1 MMVMLEAVLRRPR
14 TIITIML
21 IMLLAGI
28 AAYVSLPKENQ
39 PAIDVP
45 FFYVSVTQTGLSPS
59 DADRLLVR
67 PLETELKNVSGL
79 KSMRSTAFNGGASV
93 VLEFDINFDK
103 DKAFQDT
110 KDQVDRAIS
119 SLPEDASEPTVNEIS
134 ISEFGTITVV
144 LFGNVPD
151 RALYGFGREL
161 QDRLEGIP
169 QVLEVNMSGDREE
182 VLEVIV
188 DLLKLESYNLTTAE
202 LFDALARNNMVVPA
216 GALDTGQGR
225 FAVEVPGLIETAR
238 DVFNLPIK
246 TDGDTVVTFSDV
258 ATIQRTFKDATV
270 FTRVNGEPALVL
282 SVNKRLNS
290 NIVDLSEAV
299 RQATEEASKNWP
311 VAMQYSFMLD
321 QAAIALDMFETLQF
335 SVLTAV
341 MLVIIVTVALLGV
354 RSALMIG
361 LSIPLS
367 FMTAFLFLQFMGMTV
382 NMMIMFGLI
391 LTVGMLVDAAI
402 VVVEYAERKI
412 SEGMK
417 RREAFIRSAQM
428 MFWPIASST
437 ATTLAAFLPL
447 LMWPG
452 IVGKFMSYLPIM
464 VIVTL
469 SASFITAMIFL
480 PVVGAFMA
488 RKKVS
493 EKERQAARALSG
505 NEKFDISRVRGMLGF
520 YVRTLSFLV
529 RRPLLSLVLGIGIIG
544 SVYVAYFSNPT
555 GMVAFPEIE
564 PEFATVA
571 VTGRGNYSPVEIRDI
586 LVEVEREVLKVPG
599 IKDVVLNF
607 GSAGAVAEVP
617 GDTIGNLQLEFL
629 PYKDRRRAKEIFAEI
644 RQRTADIYG
653 VGVELIE
660 AEEGPPTGKDIS
672 LRVASENYDEI
683 LGVVRTVRN
692 YVENE
697 LGNTIDVE
705 DSSPLPGIEWQIGID
720 REKAARFGI
729 GVRELSPYVQ
739 LVTTGVQIGSYRPN
753 DATDELEIR
762 VRLPRDQRS
771 FDSLDSLQIITQ
783 GGLVPVSNFIT
794 RKAVPEVPMM
804 KRWDGLFYMA
814 IRANVTG
821 NDPQTGEPVLAQ
833 QKVDELK
840 AWVESQ
846 SWPDTIEFT
855 FAGANEQTEETNQF
869 MVQAGLGALF
879 LMFLILLTQFNSFYQ
894 VFITLST
901 VIMSTAGVLLGMLIT
916 GQPFSAI
923 MTGIGI
929 VSLAGVVVNNSI
941 VLIDTFNRLR
951 KDDIEPVAAIL
962 MTAAQRTRPVIL
974 TTVTTIFGLLPM
986 ALGISINF
994 FGRTIELGAPSG
1006 AWWTSL
1012 STALVSGLAFSTFLT
1027 LFLVPVLLVAPGI
1040 WKSRMVKSWARITGW
1055 LHVKNRLPAAGRIV
1069 APGRKTARPAM
1080 AGAAG
1085 SGQAGPLQEPAAE
1098 EKPET
1103 KDQKGKRPERAGKTD
1118 VKKGSSGPDAARH
1131 AAE

>member
-1 MMVMLEAVLRRPR
+1 MNMLEAILRRPR
-14 TIITIML
+14 TIITVML
-21 IMLLAGI
+21 VMMVAGI
-28 AAYVSLPKENQ
+28 SAYITLPKENQ
-39 PAIDVP
+39 PAIDIP
-45 FFYVSVTQTGLSPS
+45 FFYVSVTQTGLSPADS
-59 DADRLLVR
+59 DRLLVR
-67 PLETELKNVSGL
+67 PLETELGNISGL

-93 VLEFDINFDK
+93 FLEFDINFDK
-103 DKAFQDT
+103 DQAFQDA
-110 KDQVDRAIS
+110 KDQVDRAKS
-119 SLPEDASEPTVNEIS
+119 SLPDDATDPTVNEIS
-134 ISEFGTITVV
+134 ISDFGTITVV
-144 LFGNVPD
+144 LFGDVPD
-151 RALYGFGREL
+151 RALYKYGREL
-161 QDRLEGIP
+161 KDKLEGIS
-169 QVLEVNMSGDREE
+169 QVLEVDLSGDREE
-182 VLEVIV
+182 VLEVVV
-188 DLLKLESYNLTTAE
+188 DLLKLESYNLTTSE

-216 GALDTGQGR
+216 GSLDTGQGR
-225 FAVEVPGLIETAR
+225 FAVEVPGLIESAQ
-238 DVFNLPIK
+238 DVFTLPIK

-258 ATIQRTFKDATV
+258 ASIQRTFKDATV
-270 FTRVNGEPALVL
+270 FTRVNGQPALVL
-282 SVNKRLNS
+282 SVTKRLNS
-290 NIVDLSEAV
+290 NIVALSDSV
-299 RQATEEASKNWP
+299 RDITEEVSQGWP

-321 QAAIALDMFETLQF
+321 QAALALDMFGTLQF

-341 MLVIIVTVALLGV
+341 VLVIIVTVALLGI

-367 FMTAFLFLQFMGMTV
+367 FMTAFLFLQFMGMTI

-391 LTVGMLVDAAI
+391 LTVGMLVDAGI

-412 SEGMK
+412 SEGME
-417 RREAFIRSAQM
+417 RREAFIRSARM

-469 SASFITAMIFL
+469 AASFITAMIFL
-480 PVVGAFMA
+480 PVVGALVA

-493 EKERQAARALSG
+493 EKEKQAAKALSG
-505 NEKFDISRVRGMLGF
+505 AENFDIKKIRGALGV
-520 YVRTLSFLV
+520 YVRFLSFLV
-529 RRPLLSLVLGIGIIG
+529 RHPLLSLVVGISLIG
-544 SVYVAYFSNPT
+544 SVYVAYFNNPT
-555 GMVAFPEIE
+555 GMIAFPQVE

-571 VTGRGNYSPVEIRDI
+571 ITGRGNYSPVEIRDI
-586 LVEVEREVLKVPG
+586 LVGVEQEVLKVAG
-599 IKDVVLNF
+599 IKDIVLNF
-607 GSAGAVAEVP
+607 GSNGAVAAVP

-629 PYKDRRRAKEIFAEI
+629 PYKDRRMASEIFTEI
-644 RQRTADIYG
+644 RERTSGIYG
-653 VGVELIE
+653 VGVELIG

-672 LRVASENYDEI
+672 MRVSSENYDEI
-683 LGVVRTVRN
+683 IAVVKSIRN
-692 YVENE
+692 FVEFE

-705 DSSPLPGIEWQIGID
+705 DSTPLPGIEWEIIID

-739 LVTTGVQIGSYRPN
+739 LVTTGVEIGSYRPN
-753 DATDELEIR
+753 DAEDELDIR
-762 VRLPRDQRS
+762 IRLPKDQRTFS
-771 FDSLDSLQIITQ
+771 SLDSLQIITAD
-783 GGLVPVSNFIT
+783 GLVPVSNFIT
-794 RKAVPEVPMM
+794 RRAVPEVPVMS
-804 KRWDGLFYMA
+804 RWDGLFYMSV
-814 IRANVTG
+814 RANVIG
-821 NDPQTGEPVLAQ
+821 DNPETGEPVLAQ

-840 AWVESQ
+840 AWVETQ
-846 SWPDTIEFT
+846 SWPEAIQFT
-855 FAGANEQTEETNQF
+855 FAGADEQTQETNQF
-869 MVQAGLGALF
+869 MMQAGLGALF

-951 KDDIEPVAAIL
+951 KDNVEPVVAVL

-1012 STALVSGLAFSTFLT
+1012 STALVSGLAFSSLLT
-1027 LFLVPVLLVAPGI
+1027 LFLVPVLLTAPGI
-1040 WKSRMVKSWARITGW
+1040 WKGQIIGMWNWVKGLFSGSQQALTAAATPAPSVIATPPVTPEGVEDYDGALATVAETKAPKTPVKPDDAPVKQTGD
-1055 LHVKNRLPAAGRIV
+1055 KPDES
-1069 APGRKTARPAM
+1069 K
-1080 AGAAG
+1080 
-1085 SGQAGPLQEPAAE
+1085 QAAE
-1098 EKPET
+1098 
-1103 KDQKGKRPERAGKTD
+1103 
-1118 VKKGSSGPDAARH
+1118 
-1131 AAE
+1131 